1 MSIDVLFTNNNRVF
15 NIMIS
20 GNNAWIGGK
29 KEGIS
34 WKWQKTGQKFI
45 KESPDSDFF
54 PSEPNGDGNCLVMWK
69 LFKYQWGDI
78 YCILHYHYICEIEAM
93 STTAMTTT
101 QGEVQL
107 WNFTKTN
114 HIHLFITL
122 KLNKMDIKE

>member
-1 MSIDVLFTNNNRVF
+1 MIIFHLT
-15 NIMIS
+15 IS

-45 KESPDSDFF
+45 KESANSDFF

-69 LFKYQWGDI
+69 LFNYHWGDI

-93 STTAMTTT
+93 PMTAMTTT
-101 QGEVQL
+101 QGEVHFL
-107 WNFTKTN
+107 YFT
-114 HIHLFITL
+114 
-122 KLNKMDIKE
+122 